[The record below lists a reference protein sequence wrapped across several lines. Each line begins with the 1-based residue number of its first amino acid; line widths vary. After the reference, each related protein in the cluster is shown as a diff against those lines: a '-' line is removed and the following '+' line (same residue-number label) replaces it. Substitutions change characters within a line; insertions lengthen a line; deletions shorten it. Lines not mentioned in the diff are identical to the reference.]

1 MTCGIRSFGN
11 TLARVKRGGLI
22 VVPFGTHYTNA
33 DAVVRLTVTGDGT
46 ASGRFT
52 RPVEFMKARAQRTP
66 VVVHS
71 D

>member
-1 MTCGIRSFGN
+1 M
-11 TLARVKRGGLI
+11 KRGGLI